1 MEEQIVHKIHDLK
14 VRKEVN
20 YIEKNLA
27 QKGKN

>member
-14 VRKEVN
+14 VRKEFN
-20 YIEKNLA
+20 YTEKNLA